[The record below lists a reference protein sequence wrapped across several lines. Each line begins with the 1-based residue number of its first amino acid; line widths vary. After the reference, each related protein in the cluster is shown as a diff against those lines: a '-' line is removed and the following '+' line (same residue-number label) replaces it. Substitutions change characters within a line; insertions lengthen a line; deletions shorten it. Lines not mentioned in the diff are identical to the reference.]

1 MLPVGE
7 GTGRIPDFI
16 DDLSIA
22 KYFRK
27 NGAAFRAIAEMVL
40 IRAEKQDG
48 DVQANGGAQKRK
60 HAEAEKERKSEER
73 TAINNPTIK
82 RAKTTQNGDSN

>member
-22 KYFRK
+22 KYFCK
-27 NGAAFRAIAEMVL
+27 NGAAFGAIAEMVL
-40 IRAEKQDG
+40 IRTEKQDG
-48 DVQANGGAQKRK
+48 DAQANGGAQKRK
-60 HAEAEKERKSEER
+60 HADVEEERNSEER
-73 TAINNPTIK
+73 TETNNPTTK
-82 RAKTTQNGDSN
+82 RAKRT